1 MRARQIIAQIKNVF
15 MNCFNENEPARQII
29 EGNTLS
35 TEEKKIDS
43 HNILIKYNSRIHIY

>member
-15 MNCFNENEPARQII
+15 MNCFNENGSVRQII

-35 TEEKKIDS
+35 KEEKKIDS
-43 HNILIKYNSRIHIY
+43 HNTLIKYYFRIHVY